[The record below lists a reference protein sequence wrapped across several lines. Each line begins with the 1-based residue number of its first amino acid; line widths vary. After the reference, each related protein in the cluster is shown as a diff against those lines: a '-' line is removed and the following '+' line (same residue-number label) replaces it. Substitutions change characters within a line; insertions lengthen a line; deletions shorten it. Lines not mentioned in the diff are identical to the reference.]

1 LVVIL
6 SEAKNLKRQSSP
18 IVHGYVDVLIRAQ
31 LMITQILQL
40 FFTAVTLLIAVF
52 IWIKIRN
59 PIGQNLEKTLR
70 DEFRESRDETARQA
84 RDLREEV
91 ASIQAKAN
99 EILVRTV
106 NTLGEDQK
114 NILEK
119 LTASNEERLQQVRTT
134 LDEKLGQTVDSQRKG
149 LEDFGKTVAGLTDM
163 TKTEFSSQRER
174 IQTQLHEIQKAN
186 EERFDKVREAVDE
199 KLRQVLEDQRK
210 HLADVIAALKGLE
223 KVQQQEQEKAR
234 EALDIKFRQ
243 IQESN
248 EKKLDEMRQTVDEKL
263 HHTLE
268 KRLGESFKLV
278 SERLEAVQR
287 GLGEM
292 QTLATGVGDLKRVLG
307 NVKERGTWGEYQLGA
322 ILSEILTPDQYAQ
335 NVRTK
340 EGRESVEFAVK
351 LPGRGQDYDAP
362 VWLPIDSKF
371 PKEAYER
378 LVDAARI
385 ADADGV
391 EAASNELRK
400 AVIKMAR
407 DIQEKYINPPAS
419 TDFAILFLP
428 TEGLYAEVLR
438 QSGLHDEIQQKHRVL
453 VAGPTTLSAILNSL
467 RVGFQTLAIEKRAS
481 EVWTVLGAVK
491 TEFGRFGEFLGK
503 VKRHI
508 DAASQTLDAST
519 TRTKAMERKLKAVEQ
534 LPVDQAQAVLAIEAS
549 APVMPE
555 DEDENNEASDKI

>member
-1 LVVIL
+1 MIMQIIELLLSALVLLIVIL
-6 SEAKNLKRQSSP
+6 IWLKMRQP
-18 IVHGYVDVLIRAQ
+18 V
-31 LMITQILQL
+31 
-40 FFTAVTLLIAVF
+40 
-52 IWIKIRN
+52 
-59 PIGQNLEKTLR
+59 GQNLDKTLR
-70 DEFRESRDETARQA
+70 DEFRESRDETTRQA

-91 ASIQAKAN
+91 AGIQAKAN
-99 EILVRTV
+99 EVLVRTV
-106 NTLGEDQK
+106 NTLGDDQK
-114 NILEK
+114 NIIERLTRTIDERLEK
-119 LTASNEERLQQVRTT
+119 VRVM
-134 LDEKLGQTVDSQRKG
+134 LDEKLGQAADSQRKG
-149 LEDFGKTVAGLTDM
+149 LEDFGRIVTGLTDV
-163 TKTEFSSQRER
+163 TKTELLTQRER
-174 IQTQLHEIQKAN
+174 IQTQLQEIQKSN

-210 HLADVIAALKGLE
+210 HLADVVTALKGLE

-234 EALDIKFRQ
+234 EALDLKFRQ

-351 LPGRGQDYDAP
+351 LPGRGHDNDSP

-371 PKEAYER
+371 PKESYER
-378 LVDAARI
+378 LVEAARI

-391 EAASNELRK
+391 EAASNELRR

-438 QSGLHDEIQQKHRVL
+438 QSGLHDEMQQKHRVL

-491 TEFGRFGEFLGK
+491 TEFSRFGEFLSK

-508 DAASQTLDAST
+508 DAASQTLDASA
-519 TRTKAMERKLKAVEQ
+519 TRTRAMERKLKDVEQ
-534 LPVDQAQAVLAIEAS
+534 LPIDQVRSVLPLEA
-549 APVMPE
+549 AEPVMPE
-555 DEDENNEASDKI
+555 DEETSAPDRCSE

>member
-1 LVVIL
+1 MIMQIIELLLSALVLIIVIL
-6 SEAKNLKRQSSP
+6 IWLKMRKPVGENL
-18 IVHGYVDVLIRAQ
+18 D
-31 LMITQILQL
+31 
-40 FFTAVTLLIAVF
+40 
-52 IWIKIRN
+52 
-59 PIGQNLEKTLR
+59 KTLR
-70 DEFRESRDETARQA
+70 DELRESRDETARQA
-84 RDLREEV
+84 KDLREEV
-91 ASIQAKAN
+91 AGIQAKAN
-99 EILVRTV
+99 EVLVRTV
-106 NTLGEDQK
+106 TTLGDDQK
-114 NILEK
+114 NII
-119 LTASNEERLQQVRTT
+119 ERLTRTIDERLEQVRAM
-134 LDEKLGQTVDSQRKG
+134 LDEKLGQAADSQRKG
-149 LEDFGKTVAGLTDM
+149 LEDFGRTVTGLTDM
-163 TKTEFSSQRER
+163 TKTELLTQRER
-174 IQTQLHEIQKAN
+174 IQTQLQEIQKSN
-186 EERFDKVREAVDE
+186 EDRFDKVREAVDE

-210 HLADVIAALKGLE
+210 HLADVITALKGLE

-234 EALDIKFRQ
+234 EALDLKFRQ

-351 LPGRGQDYDAP
+351 LPGRSQDHETP

-378 LVDAARI
+378 LVEAARI
-385 ADADGV
+385 ADAEGV
-391 EAASNELRK
+391 EAASNELRR

-438 QSGLHDEIQQKHRVL
+438 QSGLHDEMQQKHRVL

-503 VKRHI
+503 IKRHI
-508 DAASQTLDAST
+508 DAASQTLDASA
-519 TRTKAMERKLKAVEQ
+519 TRTRAMERKLKDVEQ
-534 LPVDQAQAVLAIEAS
+534 LPIDQVSKVLSLEA
-549 APVMPE
+549 AEPVMPE
-555 DEDENNEASDKI
+555 DEENGTPEQCSE

>member
-1 LVVIL
+1 
-6 SEAKNLKRQSSP
+6 
-18 IVHGYVDVLIRAQ
+18 
-31 LMITQILQL
+31 MIIQILELL
-40 FFTAVTLLIAVF
+40 FTVLALLIIILV
-52 IWIKIRN
+52 WIKIRQ
-59 PIGQNLEKTLR
+59 PIGQNLDKTLR
-70 DEFRESRDETARQA
+70 DEFRESRDEMARQA
-84 RDLREEV
+84 KDLREEV

-99 EILVRTV
+99 EVLVRTV
-106 NTLGEDQK
+106 NTLGDDQK
-114 NILEK
+114 NMI
-119 LTASNEERLQQVRTT
+119 ERLTRTIDERLGQVRTM
-134 LDEKLGQTVDSQRKG
+134 LEEKLGQIADSQRKG
-149 LEDFGKTVAGLTDM
+149 LEDFGKTVTGLTDM

-174 IQTQLHEIQKAN
+174 IQTQLQEIRKAN
-186 EERFDKVREAVDE
+186 EDRLDKVREAVDE
-199 KLRQVLEDQRK
+199 KLRQVMEDQRK
-210 HLADVIAALKGLE
+210 HLADVTAALKGLE
-223 KVQQQEQEKAR
+223 KMQQQEQEKAR
-234 EALDIKFRQ
+234 EALDMKFRQ

-263 HHTLE
+263 HNTLE

-292 QTLATGVGDLKRVLG
+292 QTLAIGVGDLKRVLG

-322 ILSEILTPDQYAQ
+322 ILSEILTPDQYSQ

-351 LPGRGQDYDAP
+351 LPGRSQDHGTP

-378 LVDAARI
+378 LVEAARI

-391 EAASNELRK
+391 EAASGELRK

-508 DAASQTLDAST
+508 DAASQTLDSSA
-519 TRTKAMERKLKAVEQ
+519 TRTRAMERKLKAVEQ
-534 LPVDQAQAVLAIEAS
+534 LPADQAQAMLAFEAVE
-549 APVMPE
+549 PVMPE
-555 DEDENNEASDKI
+555 DEELNNGPEVKIE

>member
-1 LVVIL
+1 MIMEMFELLAVI
-6 SEAKNLKRQSSP
+6 
-18 IVHGYVDVLIRAQ
+18 IVLIV
-31 LMITQILQL
+31 TIL
-40 FFTAVTLLIAVF
+40 
-52 IWIKIRN
+52 IWIKIRQ
-59 PIGQNLEKTLR
+59 PLGQYLDKTIR
-70 DEFRESRDETARQA
+70 DELRESRDETARQA

-91 ASIQAKAN
+91 ANIQTKAN

-106 NTLGEDQK
+106 NTLGEDQRGL
-114 NILEK
+114 LEK
-119 LTASNEERLQQVRTT
+119 LTQTNEERLGQVRAI
-134 LDEKLGQTVDSQRKG
+134 L
-149 LEDFGKTVAGLTDM
+149 
-163 TKTEFSSQRER
+163 
-174 IQTQLHEIQKAN
+174 
-186 EERFDKVREAVDE
+186 DE

-223 KVQQQEQEKAR
+223 QVQQQEQEKAR
-234 EALDIKFRQ
+234 EALDLKFRQ

-263 HHTLE
+263 HNTLE

-322 ILSEILTPDQYAQ
+322 ILSEILTPDQYAR

-340 EGRESVEFAVK
+340 EGRESVEFAVR
-351 LPGRGQDYDAP
+351 LPGRGQDHDAP
-362 VWLPIDSKF
+362 VWLPIDAKF

-378 LVDAARI
+378 LVEAARI

-391 EAASNELRK
+391 ETASNELRK
-400 AVIKMAR
+400 AVTKMAK
-407 DIQEKYINPPAS
+407 DIQEKYINPPES

-481 EVWTVLGAVK
+481 EVWKVLGAVK
-491 TEFGRFGEFLGK
+491 TEFGKFGDFLNK
-503 VKRHI
+503 VKRQI
-508 DAASQTLDAST
+508 DTVSKTLDDST
-519 TRTKAMERKLKAVEQ
+519 SRTRAMERKLRTVEQ
-534 LPVDQAQAVLAIEAS
+534 LPADQAQAVLALEAS
-549 APVMPE
+549 EPAMPE
-555 DEDENNEASDKI
+555 DEDDIGEPPDKID

>member
-1 LVVIL
+1 
-6 SEAKNLKRQSSP
+6 
-18 IVHGYVDVLIRAQ
+18 
-31 LMITQILQL
+31 MIIQILGLL
-40 FFTAVTLLIAVF
+40 FTVLTLLVAIL
-52 IWIKIRN
+52 IWIKIRQ
-59 PIGQNLEKTLR
+59 PIGQNLDKTLR
-70 DEFRESRDETARQA
+70 DELRESRDETTRQA

-91 ASIQAKAN
+91 SNTQAKAN
-99 EILVRTV
+99 EVLVRTV
-106 NTLGEDQK
+106 NTLGDDQK
-114 NILEK
+114 NII
-119 LTASNEERLQQVRTT
+119 ERLTRTIDERLEQVRVM
-134 LDEKLGQTVDSQRKG
+134 LDEKLGQSADSQRKG
-149 LEDFGKTVAGLTDM
+149 LENFGRTVTGLTDM
-163 TKTEFSSQRER
+163 TKTELLTQRER
-174 IQTQLHEIQKAN
+174 IQTQLQEIQKSN

-210 HLADVIAALKGLE
+210 HLADVITALKGLE
-223 KVQQQEQEKAR
+223 KAQQQEQEKAR
-234 EALDIKFRQ
+234 EALDSKFRQ

-268 KRLGESFKLV
+268 KRLGESFKIV

-351 LPGRGQDYDAP
+351 LPGRSQDHDTP

-371 PKEAYER
+371 PKESYER

-385 ADADGV
+385 ADADAV

-400 AVIKMAR
+400 AVVKMAR

-419 TDFAILFLP
+419 TDFGILFLP

-438 QSGLHDEIQQKHRVL
+438 QSGLHDELQQKHRVL

-491 TEFGRFGEFLGK
+491 TEFGKFGDFLSK

-508 DAASQTLDAST
+508 DAASQTLDASA
-519 TRTKAMERKLKAVEQ
+519 TRTRAMERKLKAVEQ
-534 LPVDQAQAVLAIEAS
+534 LPADQVQTVLALQEAMT
-549 APVMPE
+549 PVMPE
-555 DEDENNEASDKI
+555 DEEPGEPDSLCNE

>member
-1 LVVIL
+1 MIIEFIELLVTVAVLVV
-6 SEAKNLKRQSSP
+6 
-18 IVHGYVDVLIRAQ
+18 VVL
-31 LMITQILQL
+31 
-40 FFTAVTLLIAVF
+40 
-52 IWIKIRN
+52 IWIKLRQ
-59 PIGQNLEKTLR
+59 PILQDLDKTLR
-70 DEFRESRDETARQA
+70 DELRIFRDETARQA

-91 ASIQAKAN
+91 ANIQAKAN
-99 EILVRTV
+99 EVLVRTV
-106 NTLGEDQK
+106 NTLGGDQK
-114 NILEK
+114 NLLEK
-119 LTASNEERLQQVRTT
+119 LTQTT
-134 LDEKLGQTVDSQRKG
+134 G
-149 LEDFGKTVAGLTDM
+149 
-163 TKTEFSSQRER
+163 
-174 IQTQLHEIQKAN
+174 
-186 EERFDKVREAVDE
+186 ERFDKVREAVDG
-199 KLRQVLEDQRK
+199 KLRQVLEEQRR

-234 EALDIKFRQ
+234 DALDLKFRQ

-263 HHTLE
+263 HSTLE

-322 ILSEILTPDQYAQ
+322 ILSEILTPDQYAR

-351 LPGRGQDYDAP
+351 LPGRGHDQDAP
-362 VWLPIDSKF
+362 VWLPIDAKF

-378 LVDAARI
+378 LVEAARV
-385 ADADGV
+385 ADAYGV
-391 EAASNELRK
+391 EAATNELRK
-400 AVIKMAR
+400 AVTKMAK

-438 QSGLHDEIQQKHRVL
+438 QPGLHDEIQQKHKVL

-491 TEFGRFGEFLGK
+491 AEFGKFGEFLNK
-503 VKRHI
+503 VKRQI
-508 DAASQTLDAST
+508 DTVSKTLDDST
-519 TRTKAMERKLKAVEQ
+519 ARTRAMERKLRTVEQ
-534 LPVDQAQAVLAIEAS
+534 IPDDQAREVLALDS
-549 APVMPE
+549 AEPVMPE
-555 DEDENNEASDKI
+555 DEYENGEPL

>member
-1 LVVIL
+1 MSIMMEL
-6 SEAKNLKRQSSP
+6 
-18 IVHGYVDVLIRAQ
+18 IVLTAIMAVLFFAVLI
-31 LMITQILQL
+31 
-40 FFTAVTLLIAVF
+40 
-52 IWIKIRN
+52 WIRIRQ
-59 PIGQNLEKTLR
+59 PYGKDLDKALR
-70 DEFRESRDETARQA
+70 DEMRQSRDESGRHARE
-84 RDLREEV
+84 LREEV
-91 ASIQAKAN
+91 ATNQAKAN
-99 EILVRTV
+99 EVLIRMVT
-106 NTLGEDQK
+106 TLGDDQK
-114 NILEK
+114 NLLGK
-119 LTASNEERLQQVRTT
+119 LTQANEERLDQVRAV
-134 LDEKLGQTVDSQRKG
+134 LDV
-149 LEDFGKTVAGLTDM
+149 
-163 TKTEFSSQRER
+163 
-174 IQTQLHEIQKAN
+174 
-186 EERFDKVREAVDE
+186 
-199 KLRQVLEDQRK
+199 KLRQVMEDQRR
-210 HLADVIAALKGLE
+210 HLADVITALKSLE

-234 EALDIKFRQ
+234 EALDLKFLQ

-263 HHTLE
+263 HSTLE

-292 QTLATGVGDLKRVLG
+292 QSLATGVGDLKRVLG

-340 EGRESVEFAVK
+340 DNRESVEYAIK
-351 LPGRGQDYDAP
+351 LPGKGNDHDAP

-385 ADADGV
+385 ADAEGV

-400 AVIKMAR
+400 TVIKMAK
-407 DIQEKYINPPAS
+407 DIQDKYINPPAS

-453 VAGPTTLSAILNSL
+453 VAGPTTLSAVLNSL

-491 TEFGRFGEFLGK
+491 TEFGKFGDFLHK
-503 VKRHI
+503 VKRQV
-508 DAASQTLDAST
+508 DTVSKTLDESA
-519 TRTKAMERKLKAVEQ
+519 TRTRAMERKLRTVEQ
-534 LPVDQAQAVLAIEAS
+534 LPADQAQAILALSEAEPS
-549 APVMPE
+549 STE
-555 DEDENNEASDKI
+555 DDDETDETFQNTE

>member
-1 LVVIL
+1 MPIEIL
-6 SEAKNLKRQSSP
+6 ELA
-18 IVHGYVDVLIRAQ
+18 
-31 LMITQILQL
+31 
-40 FFTAVTLLIAVF
+40 IAVIVMLF
-52 IWIKIRN
+52 AILIWIKIRQ
-59 PIGQNLEKTLR
+59 PLAQDLDKALR
-70 DEFRESRDETARQA
+70 DELRQSRDESGRQA
-84 RDLREEV
+84 RELREEV
-91 ASIQAKAN
+91 ATNQAKAN
-99 EILVRTV
+99 EVLVRMV
-106 NTLGEDQK
+106 NILGDDQK
-114 NILEK
+114 NLLGK
-119 LTASNEERLQQVRTT
+119 LTQANEERLDQIRA
-134 LDEKLGQTVDSQRKG
+134 LL
-149 LEDFGKTVAGLTDM
+149 
-163 TKTEFSSQRER
+163 
-174 IQTQLHEIQKAN
+174 
-186 EERFDKVREAVDE
+186 DE
-199 KLRQVLEDQRK
+199 KLRQVMEDQRK
-210 HLADVIAALKGLE
+210 HLSDVISALKSLE

-234 EALDIKFRQ
+234 ESLDLKFLQ

-263 HHTLE
+263 HSTLE

-340 EGRESVEFAVK
+340 EGRESVEFAIK
-351 LPGRGQDYDAP
+351 LPGRGHDHDAP

-371 PKEAYER
+371 PREAYER

-385 ADADGV
+385 ADAEGV

-400 AVIKMAR
+400 AVLKMAR
-407 DIQEKYINPPAS
+407 DIQDKYINPPAS

-453 VAGPTTLSAILNSL
+453 VAGPTTLSAVLNSL
-467 RVGFQTLAIEKRAS
+467 RVGFQTLAIEKRTS

-491 TEFGRFGEFLGK
+491 TEFGKFGEVLER
-503 VKRHI
+503 VKKQI
-508 DAASQTLDAST
+508 NTVSNTLDEST
-519 TRTKAMERKLKAVEQ
+519 KRSRSMERKLRTVEQ
-534 LPVDQAQAVLAIEAS
+534 LPADQARTVLALAETESVSSTDDDEADEPSGKIE
-549 APVMPE
+549 
-555 DEDENNEASDKI
+555 